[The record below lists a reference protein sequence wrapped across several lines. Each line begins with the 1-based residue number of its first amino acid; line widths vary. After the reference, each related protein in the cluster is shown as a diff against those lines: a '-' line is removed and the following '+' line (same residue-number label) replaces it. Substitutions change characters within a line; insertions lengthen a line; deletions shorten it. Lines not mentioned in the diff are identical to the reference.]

1 MDFSAF
7 LAASPMVL
15 QQSGM
20 LFVMGA
26 VMLLAIGVGG
36 LLALRDPQAEMR
48 MRALAPMA
56 NVSGR
61 QVNVSLLKTVDQT
74 PVGLMRSLVP
84 EEKSRRQEISLQLA
98 QAGFAGPNSV
108 RNFFL
113 FRLGL
118 AALGPVVMAVLVAL
132 HSQGLLPQWLGN
144 WLAQMSIL
152 GFGQTC
158 MVLVAGGFYGP
169 GWWLASRITARRTR
183 IGNAFP
189 NTLDLLQI
197 SIEAGLGFDA
207 AMARVGS
214 ELARVAPEISVELLA
229 VQQEILAGRDREQA
243 MLDMAA
249 RLGIDEAR
257 SFVNVVIQSL
267 QYGTSLTEALTR
279 YAVEMRLNRELR
291 AQEKANKL
299 PVQMSGVMAV
309 LMLPALFLI
318 TLAPTIIRYM
328 AIFDK

>member
-1 MDFSAF
+1 MDFNAF
-7 LAASPMVL
+7 LIATPAGFP
-15 QQSGM
+15 QSGM
-20 LFVMGA
+20 LFLVGA
-26 VMLLAIGVGG
+26 VLLLAIGIGG
-36 LLALRDPQAEMR
+36 MLALRDPLADLR
-48 MRALAPMA
+48 MRALATP
-56 NVSGR
+56 GR
-61 QVNVSLLKTVDQT
+61 PGVRPGTVSLLKAADQT
-74 PVGLMRSLVP
+74 PVGFMRSLVP
-84 EEKSRRQEISLQLA
+84 EEKSKRQEIRLQLA
-98 QAGFAGPNSV
+98 QAGFDGPHSV

-118 AALGPVVMAVLVAL
+118 AALGPVILAASVAL
-132 HSQGLLPQWLGN
+132 NAQGLLPPALGDR
-144 WLAQMSIL
+144 LDDMSML
-152 GFGQTC
+152 GFGQIF
-158 MVLVAGGFYGP
+158 MVLTAVGFYGP
-169 GWWLASRITARRTR
+169 GWWLSSRITARRTR
-183 IGNAFP
+183 IAYAFP

-214 ELARVAPEISVELLA
+214 ELTRVAPEISVELLA
-229 VQQEILAGRDREQA
+229 VQQEVLAGRDREQA

-279 YAVEMRLNRELR
+279 YAVEMRLNRELK

-318 TLAPTIIRYM
+318 TLAPTIIRYL
-328 AIFDK
+328 AIFDN